1 MIGIEHYSLFLL
13 SGLLLNITPGN
24 DTLYILGRTISQ
36 GKMAGMMSLL
46 GIIMGAFVHTA
57 FAATGLSLILMKSA
71 TVFNVIKWVGAG
83 YLLYLGVRALLS
95 KISSEA
101 VVEKQDKT
109 MLKRIFMQ
117 GFLTNLFNPKVALF
131 YLAFLPQFISA
142 DNAYGALPF
151 IVLGLTFIATGTIWC
166 SLLVVAADFMTRKLR
181 KRNFAGILNRATGAV
196 FIYLGIKLLG
206 TSNR

>member
-13 SGLLLNITPGN
+13 SGILLNITPGN
-24 DTLYILGRTISQ
+24 DTLYILGRTVSQ
-36 GKMAGMMSLL
+36 GRKAGILSLL
-46 GIIMGAFVHTA
+46 GIIMGAFMHTA

-83 YLLYLGVRALLS
+83 YLLYLGIRALLS
-95 KISSEA
+95 KHSSEA
-101 VVEKQDKT
+101 VALEQDKSIS
-109 MLKRIFMQ
+109 KRIFMQ

-166 SLLVVAADFMTRKLR
+166 LLLVVAADFMTRKLR
-181 KRNFAGILNRATGAV
+181 TRNFAGILNRLTGAV
-196 FIYLGIKLLG
+196 FIYLGIKLLR
-206 TSNR
+206 TSNQ

>member
-1 MIGIEHYSLFLL
+1 MIGIEHFSLFLL
-13 SGLLLNITPGN
+13 SGILLNITPGN

-36 GKMAGMMSLL
+36 GKKAGIMSLL
-46 GIIMGAFVHTA
+46 GIIMGAVVHTA

-83 YLLYLGVRALLS
+83 YLLYLGIRALLS
-95 KISSEA
+95 KRSSET
-101 VVEKQDKT
+101 VVEAQDKS

-151 IVLGLTFIATGTIWC
+151 IVLGLTFITTGTIWC
-166 SLLVVAADFMTRKLR
+166 LLLVVAADFMTRKLR
-181 KRNFAGILNRATGAV
+181 KRNFASILNRVTGAV
-196 FIYLGIKLLG
+196 FIYLGIKLLR

>member
-1 MIGIEHYSLFLL
+1 
-13 SGLLLNITPGN
+13 
-24 DTLYILGRTISQ
+24 
-36 GKMAGMMSLL
+36 
-46 GIIMGAFVHTA
+46 
-57 FAATGLSLILMKSA
+57 MKSA
-71 TVFNVIKWVGAG
+71 TVFNVIKWVGAV
-83 YLLYLGVRALLS
+83 YLIYLGARALMS
-95 KISSEA
+95 KSSSET
-101 VVEKQDKT
+101 VIEVQDKS

-117 GFLTNLFNPKVALF
+117 GFVTNLFNPKVALF

-181 KRNFAGILNRATGAV
+181 KRNFAGILNRVTGAV
-196 FIYLGIKLLG
+196 FIYLGINLLR